1 MSSSAWPAWARQ
13 VRAVVAL
20 EWKKGFAG
28 KRTGW
33 ILLLAAL
40 PVMLA
45 AGHSLAMW
53 RRGDWIHTV
62 TGDSRTFAGLFQ
74 LAYLRFSIYL
84 GCAVVFANLFRGD
97 ALDRTLHYYLLA
109 PLRREVLVC
118 AKFLAGLSAL
128 VPLFLG
134 SVAASYLS
142 LMAHFGPR
150 FEEFLLEGEGLA
162 HLGWYLVVTALA
174 SLGYGALFLVVGQI
188 FANPMLPA
196 AVLLVSESI
205 NAFLPPPLQKLS
217 VVYYLKTLVPV
228 KLPETGP
235 LAVLA
240 ADLAPM
246 PAWKAVLGVL
256 LFSAALLACAAFR
269 ARRLEIRYEE

>member
-1 MSSSAWPAWARQ
+1 MSRSAGPAWRGQ
-13 VRAVVAL
+13 LRAVVGL
-20 EWKKGFAG
+20 EWRKGFAG
-28 KRTGW
+28 TRSGW

-45 AGHSLAMW
+45 VGHSLAMW
-53 RRGDWIHTV
+53 RRGEWMHTLA
-62 TGDSRTFAGLFQ
+62 GDSRTFAGLFQ

-84 GCAVVFANLFRGD
+84 GCAIIFANLFRGD
-97 ALDRTLHYYLLA
+97 MLDRTLHYYLLA
-109 PLRREVLVC
+109 PLRREALTC
-118 AKFLAGLSAL
+118 AKFLAGLSVL
-128 VPLFLG
+128 VPLFLA
-134 SVAASYLS
+134 SVAACYLS

-150 FEEFLLEGEGLA
+150 FQEFLLQGEGLA
-162 HLGWYLVVTALA
+162 HLGRYLAVTALA
-174 SLGYGALFLVVGQI
+174 ALGYGALFLVVGQI

-196 AVLLVSESI
+196 AVLLAWESI

-217 VVYYLKTLVPV
+217 VVYYLKSLVPV

-256 LFSAALLACAAFR
+256 FFSAALLACAAFR